1 MDVRQLMRRSTV
13 LFLVR
18 RGESMQDREREK
30 EYLGCETV
38 DEKVHSTLGE

>member
-18 RGESMQDREREK
+18 RGESIEDREREK